1 MKKMVPAFVEAFAG
15 TDAKLVEIVG
25 ELREYAMAPGALD
38 AKTKTLIAMALDAA
52 YGAADGVGSLAN
64 AARKLGASEAE
75 ITEVLRIVYYIA
87 GMGSLAAGASAFT
100 KKA

>member
-1 MKKMVPAFVEAFAG
+1 MKKMVPAFVEAFAA
-15 TDAKLVEIVG
+15 TDPKLVEMVG
-25 ELREYAMAPGALD
+25 ELREYVMTPGALD

-64 AARKLGASEAE
+64 AARKLGATEAE

-87 GMGSLAAGASAFT
+87 GMGAMSAGSHAFL
-100 KKA
+100 KKE